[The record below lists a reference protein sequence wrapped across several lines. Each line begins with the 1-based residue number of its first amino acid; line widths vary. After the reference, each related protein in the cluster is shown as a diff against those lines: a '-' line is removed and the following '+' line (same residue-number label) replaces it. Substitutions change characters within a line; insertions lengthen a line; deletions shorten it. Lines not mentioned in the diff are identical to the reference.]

1 MSDNEQEH
9 DNSPEDEQ
17 TSGSN
22 MKIGIEGQEI
32 PLKSLTP
39 QQLQQLGQQLRVE
52 INQLSS
58 SVHGMQVAGD
68 RFRGSAE
75 CLNLLKKHCDRTPGE
90 KKKMLVPLSNSV
102 YVDGFISKPDEVG
115 VIGRLC

>member
-1 MSDNEQEH
+1 MSDNEQ
-9 DNSPEDEQ
+9 DPISPEDEQ
-17 TSGSN
+17 QSSGAN

-52 INQLSS
+52 VNQLSS
-58 SVHGMQVAGD
+58 SVQGMQVAGD

-75 CLNLLKKHCDRTPGE
+75 CLNLLKKHCERTPGE
-90 KKKMLVPLSNSV
+90 KQKMLVPLSNSV

-115 VIGRLC
+115 DFLENE